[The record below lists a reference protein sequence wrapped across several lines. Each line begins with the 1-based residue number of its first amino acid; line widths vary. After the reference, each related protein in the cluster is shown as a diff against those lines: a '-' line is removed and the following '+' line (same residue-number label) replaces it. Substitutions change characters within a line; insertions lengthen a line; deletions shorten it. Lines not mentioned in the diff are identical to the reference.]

1 MIIGTGI
8 DIIETYRIQ
17 EAVERWGDQ
26 FVNHVFTEAEIKYS
40 RQHKFPA
47 QHFAARFAAK
57 EAVFKAVGDPLL
69 SWKHIEILNDPTGR
83 PVCTIK
89 KGNFPHRIIISI
101 SHTKNYAVANA
112 IVTDDQERP

>member
-17 EAVERWGDQ
+17 EAVDRWGDQ
-26 FVNHVFTEAEIKYS
+26 FVNHVFTPAEIAYA

-57 EAVFKAVGDPLL
+57 EAVFKAVGDPALG
-69 SWKHIEILNDPTGR
+69 WKHIEILNDPTGK
-83 PVCTIK
+83 PLCTIK
-89 KGNFPHRIIISI
+89 KGDFKHRIIISI

-112 IVTDDQERP
+112 IVTDEAERP